1 MAYRFAV
8 ATANPSEIN
17 PATLSIGLLALLEA
31 VSRRA
36 GKRDVHHLRT
46 TVRRLEVQ
54 LGPPPAKIAKLLKKL
69 RKKAGKV
76 RDIDVHLD
84 LLEAPLVSARG
95 RSASDSPEARAQE
108 KLRSVLQKK
117 RARQRSALRAVV
129 EQFAP
134 LLQAQLPE
142 LVQPLS
148 RPALTL
154 QEARRRA
161 SRARRRFMRWTH
173 SIPDQEQRLHQLR
186 IRTKKERYLLEPLRN
201 CEEAMEVAERF
212 KQVQDAI
219 GEWHDWATLAELAER
234 FLGDST
240 KDSSTKAAKDS
251 SIKDSSKDS
260 SGAAAVL
267 HALHARVGR
276 EYRRARRSAKSAR
289 SWMTGR
295 KASSPAAAGARRR
308 PPASAGI
315 GPRLVNPNPAHKAG

>member
-8 ATANPSEIN
+8 ATANANEIN

-31 VSRRA
+31 LSRRA
-36 GKRDVHHLRT
+36 GKRDVHRLRT

-54 LGPPPAKIAKLLKKL
+54 LGQPPAKIAKSLKKL

-84 LLEAPLVSARG
+84 LLEAPLVSVRG

-129 EQFAP
+129 KQFAP
-134 LLQAQLPE
+134 LLKAQLPE
-142 LVQPLS
+142 LVQLS

-161 SRARRRFMRWTH
+161 SRARRRFLRWTH

-186 IRTKKERYLLEPLRN
+186 IRAKKERYLLEPLRN
-201 CEEAMEVAERF
+201 CEEAMEAAERF

-219 GEWHDWATLAELAER
+219 GQWHDWATLAELAER
-234 FLGDST
+234 SLGCST
-240 KDSSTKAAKDS
+240 KTSSTRDTKVS

-276 EYRRARRSAKSAR
+276 EYRRARRSAQSAR

-308 PPASAGI
+308 PPASADT
-315 GPRLVNPNPAHKAG
+315 GPKLVHKAG